1 MQQEQQL
8 DAAGIPL
15 LSPVLLPAGLSAASV
30 TLWRKT
36 KELSVL
42 AKLQLVAGHSHRR
55 PVMQDTPLQWRH
67 HASSEDQLIHPAQGG
82 QPPPVPACSG
92 QLLRQSGEGCH

>member
-15 LSPVLLPAGLSAASV
+15 LSPVLLSAALSAASV

-55 PVMQDTPLQWRH
+55 PVTRTRR
-67 HASSEDQLIHPAQGG
+67 
-82 QPPPVPACSG
+82 CSG
-92 QLLRQSGEGCH
+92 DTMLLARIS